1 MSTTPTSALT
11 LSWYYYKQLFKHW
24 LAVLRIFSNYPLLMF
39 WWDWY
44 QNWRTVINN
53 HTTLHKL
60 ESFFLK
66 TKDILYL
73 YKISL
78 WSNKLRRVHLFIH
91 KIYFLTSINNNKSKE
106 QIWGFLATKNIAP
119 QRCVLIVLFRMR
131 GGGKEGKFRIVTN
144 TAAAPTMEHHSDITG
159 HNHNVMS
166 YFLLSYNTITCTSSL
181 INVYS
186 GFCAHFISISSLGI
200 CCALCTDWLGENVS
214 SSLPTVHYHYVML
227 IIAVNPCGNCPKI
240 GNLKNYL
247 LGSHSKGF
255 IIWSRKT
262 TSNYIFLEVFIFH
275 LMRYAWQN
283 AQFFKYLNI

>member
-1 MSTTPTSALT
+1 MSSTPTSALT

-39 WWDWY
+39 WWDRY
-44 QNWRTVINN
+44 QNWRTLLQKN

-159 HNHNVMS
+159 HNHKVMS
-166 YFLLSYNTITCTSSL
+166 YFLLSDNTITCTSSL

-186 GFCAHFISISSLGI
+186 GFCGHFISISSLGI
-200 CCALCTDWLGENVS
+200 CCALAGWEK
-214 SSLPTVHYHYVML
+214 ML
-227 IIAVNPCGNCPKI
+227 AHHCPLYIII
-240 GNLKNYL
+240 
-247 LGSHSKGF
+247 
-255 IIWSRKT
+255 
-262 TSNYIFLEVFIFH
+262 
-275 LMRYAWQN
+275 M
-283 AQFFKYLNI
+283 